1 METFKIQNTLFYKR
15 DAKKSKFNYLK
26 IYEPVSDIF
35 CLVKIPHFAFGK
47 PNEFNSN
54 IYKIIAIYKST
65 DKSKPVIT
73 DDYTNSIGVAL
84 DVISYNDGGFYY
96 TSGIF
101 YRKDIYAISTSL
113 EYLKEKVNTLLHF
126 E

>member
-15 DAKKSKFNYLK
+15 DAKDSKFNYLK
-26 IYEPVSDIF
+26 IYEPASDIF
-35 CLVKIPHFAFGK
+35 CLVKIPHFTYNK
-47 PNEFNSN
+47 NNEFNSN
-54 IYKIIAIYKST
+54 IYKIISIYKST

-73 DDYTNSIGVAL
+73 DDTTNSIGVEL
-84 DVISYNDGGFYY
+84 DLIGGFYY